1 MAVDVDSEKP
11 NGIDSTFA
19 LQLLTFQR
27 IRNGALGIDYDNHL
41 NIGLLQFAYQ
51 LQQQETKDVLATLGE
66 ATFLKNVIV
75 QCRAEIKRMIGEAET
90 AEDRRRVLPVVQ
102 KLYDQAE
109 RAEIRL
115 KALNE

>member
-1 MAVDVDSEKP
+1 MVL
-11 NGIDSTFA
+11 NSTFA
-19 LQLLTFQR
+19 IQLLTFHR
-27 IRNGALGIDYDNHL
+27 ARNKALGIDYDNQF

-51 LQQQETKDVLATLGE
+51 LQQKETKQALNILGE

-75 QCRAEIKRMIGEAET
+75 QCQAEIKRMIGEAES
-90 AEDRRRVLPVVQ
+90 AQKRREILPAVQ
-102 KLYDQAE
+102 KLSEQAE